1 VLIPAYR
8 QAGVKSVRNNLGD
21 KKMKYSLEKSY
32 QILERTPL
40 VLKTLLS
47 NLDDGWIMNNEGSE
61 TFSPYD
67 VIGHLIHGEKTD
79 WAARTKIIL
88 EFGLSKP
95 FVPWDRFA
103 QYEESKGKTLQ
114 QLLEEFE
121 RVRKDNISW
130 LRSLDLTETD
140 LDKRGMHPKLGE
152 VTLRNLLA
160 TWVVHDLTHIA
171 QVTRVMAKQYKEE
184 MGPWPEFFR
193 ILSF

>member
-1 VLIPAYR
+1 
-8 QAGVKSVRNNLGD
+8 
-21 KKMKYSLEKSY
+21 MKYSIDGSLA
-32 QILERTPL
+32 ILGRTPS
-40 VLKTLLS
+40 VLKTLLKG
-47 NLDDGWIMNNEGSE
+47 LGDGWIMNNEGPE

-67 VIGHLIHGEKTD
+67 VVGHLIHGEKTD
-79 WAARTKIIL
+79 WAARAKIIL

-103 QYEESKGKTLQ
+103 QYEESKGKTLD
-114 QLLEEFE
+114 QLLNEFDA
-121 RVRKDNISW
+121 VRKDNLVW
-130 LRSLDLTETD
+130 LRSLNLTETD
-140 LDKRGMHPKLGE
+140 LDKKGMHPMLGE

-171 QVTRVMAKQYKEE
+171 QITRVMAKQYKDE